1 MGKNNEQ
8 SKHSFIAAANFI
20 QTLLET
26 PEYEEDLLAIG
37 TFMTLSVYL
46 ANVLTIKLSE
56 KQRSDNGTKANM
68 G

>member
-8 SKHSFIAAANFI
+8 SKQSFIDAANFI

-26 PEYEEDLLAIG
+26 PEYEEDLLSIG
-37 TFMTLSVYL
+37 TFITLSVYL

-56 KQRSDNGTKANM
+56 KERSDNGTKANM